1 MLAAEAFASDGWRFP
16 HRECG
21 FPRSRRTICCVA
33 VRAAVREEDDQEKPQ
48 EKTIFVL
55 SEKPNRR
62 AAVEEVVKRANRESL
77 ADEIIH
83 QEEDGENV
91 AHDDMK
97 VAADHRSGYV
107 ALIGKPNVG
116 KSTLLNGIIGQKLS
130 IVTAKPQTTRHRIL
144 GICSGPNY
152 QMILYD
158 TPGVITKQMHKL
170 DELMMKSVRS
180 ATINSDCLLLIADI
194 CHPPE
199 QVLGTLDEG
208 AVNLIKSKPTL
219 LVLNKKDKVKQS
231 EIQKKQEWYEKNSG
245 MDEVIPVSA
254 KFGLGIE
261 EVKQWLVSK
270 LPLGPAYYPR
280 DIVSEHQERFFVSEI
295 FREKIF
301 QLYREEIP
309 YCSQV
314 NVVRYV
320 EREAPA
326 KDFIEIEILVEKE
339 SQKAILLGKEGKA
352 LKTLATAAR
361 LDIEDFVDRKCY
373 LEIKVKV
380 KEDWRKNEELL
391 EHFGYSGKIASAS
404 L

>member
-1 MLAAEAFASDGWRFP
+1 
-16 HRECG
+16 
-21 FPRSRRTICCVA
+21 
-33 VRAAVREEDDQEKPQ
+33 
-48 EKTIFVL
+48 
-55 SEKPNRR
+55 
-62 AAVEEVVKRANRESL
+62 
-77 ADEIIH
+77 
-83 QEEDGENV
+83 
-91 AHDDMK
+91 MK
-97 VAADHRSGYV
+97 VAADHRSGNSFLDFLLSFVADCSKFQAGYV